1 MLKRGGHGGYSQRPK
16 FSRPA
21 TPPKGAAMN
30 IREMIASAKSTVVD
44 ERKAAEL
51 RARLEAAERR
61 FEADSKAKAVNK
73 EFLARTYSL

>member
-1 MLKRGGHGGYSQRPK
+1 
-16 FSRPA
+16 
-21 TPPKGAAMN
+21 MN